1 MSITINI
8 TRQLRTIWSLL
19 ITAIWL
25 FLMSILFPVLANS
38 LYAQNALTLE
48 EVLDIAEHKSV
59 FRYQAVA
66 DNEIAQ
72 SRFKFFKTSFSPAV
86 SLDLLAPDFVKSS
99 MKRYCEDVLLPKMLD
114 IYPDAFIQTDIIGE
128 VMDLM
133 PTDKNEALRIVS
145 ELTGANSADV
155 VPFGTEAGIFQ
166 SIGMDVVVCGPGSI
180 DQAHKANEFIE
191 IDQLSQCLK
200 MLDKLGHKLTS

>member
-1 MSITINI
+1 MAPKNRFDPPWTTINVGALNGGRVPNVI
-8 TRQLRTIWSLL
+8 AAKAQIDWEMR
-19 ITAIWL
+19 
-25 FLMSILFPVLANS
+25 PV
-38 LYAQNALTLE
+38 Q
-48 EVLDIAEHKSV
+48 
-59 FRYQAVA
+59 
-66 DNEIAQ
+66 
-72 SRFKFFKTSFSPAV
+72 TSDA
-86 SLDLLAPDFVKSS
+86 DFVKSS
-99 MKRYCEDVLLPKMLD
+99 MKRYCEDVLLPKMLE
-114 IYPDAFIQTDIIGE
+114 IYPDASIQTDIIGE

-145 ELTGANSADV
+145 ELTGANTADV

-200 MLDKLGHKLTS
+200 MLDKLGHKLSS